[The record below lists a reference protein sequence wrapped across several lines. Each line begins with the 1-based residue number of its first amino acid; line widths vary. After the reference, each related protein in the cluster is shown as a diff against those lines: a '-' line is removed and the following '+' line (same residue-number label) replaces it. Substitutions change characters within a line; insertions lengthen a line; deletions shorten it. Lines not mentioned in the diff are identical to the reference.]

1 MTDPRRST
9 GSVLA
14 APEPTSRPLLSV
26 VVPVYNGGEEIVD
39 NVGVIGR
46 AIADR
51 AAHVRRGVADHRG
64 AETARERPRD
74 DDGDRRVRHECDQ
87 PLE

>member
-14 APEPTSRPLLSV
+14 VPEPASRPLLSV

-46 AIADR
+46 AIAAGLGDEEFEL
-51 AAHVRRGVADHRG
+51 VVVSDGSMDG
-64 AETARERPRD
+64 TAERLLGE
-74 DDGDRRVRHECDQ
+74 RVRVFA
-87 PLE
+87 

>member
-46 AIADR
+46 AIADGLGDEDFELVVSDGSIDGTAER
-51 AAHVRRGVADHRG
+51 LLGDSASPVRI
-64 AETARERPRD
+64 
-74 DDGDRRVRHECDQ
+74 VR
-87 PLE
+87 L